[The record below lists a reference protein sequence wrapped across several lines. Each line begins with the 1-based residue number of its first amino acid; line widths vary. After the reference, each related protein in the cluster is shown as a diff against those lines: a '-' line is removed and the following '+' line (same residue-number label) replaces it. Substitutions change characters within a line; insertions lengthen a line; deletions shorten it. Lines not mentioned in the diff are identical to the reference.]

1 MYNDYSLKILFP
13 ISGKYV
19 RNPTLAGGGGEQS
32 KLVFNDCWNRYARHS
47 TGKLKFHVVIKVS
60 SPPN

>member
-19 RNPTLAGGGGEQS
+19 RNPTLARGGRAKQIS
-32 KLVFNDCWNRYARHS
+32 F
-47 TGKLKFHVVIKVS
+47 
-60 SPPN
+60 